1 VRPATLAPQ
10 VQHRFGHR
18 LIDRCGTADAQP
30 GSRGRVG
37 SATRVPPPGW
47 HRAAPHPNGR
57 TVGAVGATLPDP
69 LTSSDT
75 VLKWERGLPEPVVR
89 QQTDH
94 LG

>member
-1 VRPATLAPQ
+1 VQELA
-10 VQHRFGHR
+10 
-18 LIDRCGTADAQP
+18 
-30 GSRGRVG
+30 RGGDG
-37 SATRVPPPGW
+37 SATRGYRPGYRTAPRPP
-47 HRAAPHPNGR
+47 HGR